1 MSLKRAYK
9 YLYVSVIRFCET
21 CGHDKSS
28 PYKSDIINF
37 NTRVCLL
44 LNAAPP
50 YTEPTTLTNAW
61 VTLVNVNRK
70 QYHTLTC

>member
-9 YLYVSVIRFCET
+9 YLYVSVIRFHET

-28 PYKSDIINF
+28 PYKSDIIS
-37 NTRVCLL
+37 LL
-44 LNAAPP
+44 LNAAPL
-50 YTEPTTLTNAW
+50 YIEPTTLTNTW

-70 QYHTLTC
+70 QYNTLTC

>member
-1 MSLKRAYK
+1 MNLKGAYK
-9 YLYVSVIRFCET
+9 CLYVSAICFYET

-28 PYKSDIINF
+28 PYKSDILNF

-44 LNAAPP
+44 LNAAPL
-50 YTEPTTLTNAW
+50 YTDPTLRNTW
-61 VTLVNVNRK
+61 VTLVNVSRK